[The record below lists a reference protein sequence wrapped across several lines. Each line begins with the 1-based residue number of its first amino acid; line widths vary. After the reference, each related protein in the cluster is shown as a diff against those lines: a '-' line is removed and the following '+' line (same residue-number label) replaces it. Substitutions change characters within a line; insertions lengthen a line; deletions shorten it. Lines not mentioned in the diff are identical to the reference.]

1 MCFRER
7 KPSAMNDNVT
17 KSNHRGRT
25 VRFWFLTVAAIAL
38 LVSNASAAG
47 NKSQQANKRS
57 AANDNF
63 ARADEN
69 HDGKLSRG
77 EAGDYLVYEVFSACD
92 RNHDGKI
99 SLQEW
104 LRVKPGEA
112 AAFKERDGNDDG
124 FVTLAEA
131 IEYGRRGGAGLTLIK
146 QADKNRD
153 GMIDRAEL
161 QAYLNKH

>member
-1 MCFRER
+1 
-7 KPSAMNDNVT
+7 MNDKVT
-17 KSNHRGRT
+17 KRNRCRVA
-25 VRFWFLTVAAIAL
+25 VRFWSVIVAGVVL
-38 LVSNASAAG
+38 LAVNASAAG
-47 NKSQQANKRS
+47 NKSQQSKSRAS
-57 AANDNF
+57 TVNDNF

-69 HDGKLSRG
+69 RDGKLSRG
-77 EAGDYLVYEVFSACD
+77 EAGDYLVYEVFTACD
-92 RNHDGKI
+92 RDRDGRI

-104 LRVKPGEA
+104 LRVKPGET

-161 QAYLNKH
+161 QAYLRKH

>member
-1 MCFRER
+1 
-7 KPSAMNDNVT
+7 MNDKVS
-17 KSNHRGRT
+17 KSNHSAAT
-25 VRFWFLTVAAIAL
+25 VKFSLVIVAAAVAL
-38 LVSNASAAG
+38 LAVDASAAG
-47 NKSQQANKRS
+47 SKSQQSKNRAS
-57 AANDNF
+57 AVNDNF

-92 RNHDGKI
+92 RNRDGKM

-104 LRVKPGEA
+104 LRVKPGET
-112 AAFKERDGNDDG
+112 AAFKERDGNNDG

-146 QADKNRD
+146 KADKNRD

-161 QAYLNKH
+161 QAYLSKH